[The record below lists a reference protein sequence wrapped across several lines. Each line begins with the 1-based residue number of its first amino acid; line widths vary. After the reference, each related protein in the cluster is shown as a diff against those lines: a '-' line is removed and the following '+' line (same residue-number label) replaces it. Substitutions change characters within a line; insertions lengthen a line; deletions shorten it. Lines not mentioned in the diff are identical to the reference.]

1 MENLFKEE
9 INKKLKNL
17 VFIDLKE
24 EYHLEDVNLPVG
36 FSLPIKLDY
45 LIEGIKEK
53 EIEEEI
59 NLEKIVE
66 AMVYLLGIDNEFK
79 YSKDYKEILKKLKI
93 DLKNY
98 AMHKAYISQEED
110 PLDSYIFLNGY
121 EEVVGEDPDI
131 IFKEA
136 NILEALYNQI
146 HEEEYEKSEKL
157 LNIIIKKYNKVLNL
171 DETYSLAY
179 YRLAYINLAL
189 AKFIKANMYF
199 EKFINLSRDEELKDQ
214 VRKELEIIRNN
225 VSFDSAKT
233 YLSYGDYDK
242 ALNQLESISEDFDKD
257 ESFYYTYA
265 LSYYK
270 IGDLDKAEEYGKL
283 SVEKKTT
290 EENINLLATI
300 YAGRQEFTRSIEII
314 ELGLEEIEESY
325 PLNYNM
331 GIIYLNM
338 NEKEKGL
345 EYLEK
350 ANKLNQNKELENF
363 IKSLKSY
370 WQIKKKIVIYN
381 SCQKNSCYIFFYK
394 KIKKQ
399 LTDDFLDANI

>member
-24 EYHLEDVNLPVG
+24 EYHLDDIDLPVG

-45 LIEGIKEK
+45 LIEGIKDK
-53 EIEEEI
+53 ELEEEI

-66 AMVYLLGIDNEFK
+66 AMVYLLGIDSEFK

-98 AMHKAYISQEED
+98 AMHKAFVSQEEY
-110 PLDSYIFLNGY
+110 PLDSYIFLKGY
-121 EEVVGEDPDI
+121 EEVAGEDPDI

-171 DETYSLAY
+171 NESYSLAY

-189 AKFIKANMYF
+189 AKYIKANMYF

-233 YLSYGDYDK
+233 YLSYGDYEK
-242 ALNQLESISEDFDKD
+242 ALNQLESISEDFNKD

-265 LSYYK
+265 LTYYNV
-270 IGDLDKAEEYGKL
+270 GDLDKAEEYGKS

-300 YAGRQEFTRSIEII
+300 YAGRQEFTRSIEIL
-314 ELGLEEIEESY
+314 ELGLEEIENSY

-338 NEKEKGL
+338 NEKEMGIG
-345 EYLEK
+345 YLEK

-370 WQIKKKIVIYN
+370 WQLKKKIVIYN
-381 SCQKNSCYIFFYK
+381 SCQKNSCYIFF
-394 KIKKQ
+394 
-399 LTDDFLDANI
+399 

>member
-1 MENLFKEE
+1 MNEIRNRGKLMENLFKEE

-53 EIEEEI
+53 ELEEEI

-66 AMVYLLGIDNEFK
+66 AMVYLLGIDSEFK

-110 PLDSYIFLNGY
+110 PLDSYIFLKGY

-214 VRKELEIIRNN
+214 VRKELEIIKNN

-265 LSYYK
+265 LSYYNM
-270 IGDLDKAEEYGKL
+270 GDLDKAEEYGKL

-300 YAGRQEFTRSIEII
+300 YAGRREFTRSIEIL

-363 IKSLKSY
+363 IKSLKTS
-370 WQIKKKIVIYN
+370 
-381 SCQKNSCYIFFYK
+381 
-394 KIKKQ
+394 
-399 LTDDFLDANI
+399 

>member
-1 MENLFKEE
+1 MNEIRNRGKLMENLFKEE

-53 EIEEEI
+53 ELEEEI

-66 AMVYLLGIDNEFK
+66 AMVYLLGIDSEFK

-146 HEEEYEKSEKL
+146 HDEEYEKSEKL

-242 ALNQLESISEDFDKD
+242 AINQLESISEDFDKD

-265 LSYYK
+265 LSYYNMR
-270 IGDLDKAEEYGKL
+270 DLDKAEEYGKL

-350 ANKLNQNKELENF
+350 ANKLNPNKELESF
-363 IKSLKSY
+363 INNL
-370 WQIKKKIVIYN
+370 
-381 SCQKNSCYIFFYK
+381 KNS
-394 KIKKQ
+394 
-399 LTDDFLDANI
+399 

>member
-53 EIEEEI
+53 ELEEEI

-66 AMVYLLGIDNEFK
+66 AMVYLLGIDSEFK

-110 PLDSYIFLNGY
+110 PLDSYIFLKGY

-146 HEEEYEKSEKL
+146 HEGEYEKSEKL
-157 LNIIIKKYNKVLNL
+157 LNMIIKKYNKVLNL
-171 DETYSLAY
+171 DENYSLAY

-189 AKFIKANMYF
+189 AKYIKANMYF

-242 ALNQLESISEDFDKD
+242 ALNQLESISEDFNKD

-265 LSYYK
+265 LSYYNM
-270 IGDLDKAEEYGKL
+270 GDLDKAEEYGKL

-325 PLNYNM
+325 PLYYNK

-350 ANKLNQNKELENF
+350 ANKLNPNKELESF
-363 IKSLKSY
+363 IKNL
-370 WQIKKKIVIYN
+370 
-381 SCQKNSCYIFFYK
+381 KNS
-394 KIKKQ
+394 
-399 LTDDFLDANI
+399 

>member
-53 EIEEEI
+53 ELEEEI

-66 AMVYLLGIDNEFK
+66 AMVYLLGIDSEFK

-110 PLDSYIFLNGY
+110 PLDSYIFLKGY

-242 ALNQLESISEDFDKD
+242 ALNQLERISEDFDKD

-265 LSYYK
+265 LSYYNM
-270 IGDLDKAEEYGKL
+270 GDLDKAEEYGKL

-300 YAGRQEFTRSIEII
+300 YAGRQEFTRSIEIL

-338 NEKEKGL
+338 NEREKGI

-350 ANKLNQNKELENF
+350 ANKLNPNKELESF
-363 IKSLKSY
+363 IKNL
-370 WQIKKKIVIYN
+370 
-381 SCQKNSCYIFFYK
+381 KNS
-394 KIKKQ
+394 
-399 LTDDFLDANI
+399 

>member
-338 NEKEKGL
+338 KEKEKGL

-370 WQIKKKIVIYN
+370 WQIKKKIVIYS
-381 SCQKNSCYIFFYK
+381 SCQKKQLLYIFFTK
-394 KIKKQ
+394 K
-399 LTDDFLDANI
+399 

>member
-53 EIEEEI
+53 ELEEEI

-66 AMVYLLGIDNEFK
+66 AMVYLLGIDSEFK
-79 YSKDYKEILKKLKI
+79 YSKEYKEILKKLKI

-110 PLDSYIFLNGY
+110 PLDSYIFLKGY

-157 LNIIIKKYNKVLNL
+157 LNFIIKKYNKVLNL
-171 DETYSLAY
+171 DENYSLAY

-189 AKFIKANMYF
+189 AKYIKANMYF

-242 ALNQLESISEDFDKD
+242 ALNQLERISEDFDKD

-265 LSYYK
+265 LSYYNM
-270 IGDLDKAEEYGKL
+270 GDLDKAEEYGKL

-300 YAGRQEFTRSIEII
+300 YVGRQEFTRSIEIL
-314 ELGLEEIEESY
+314 ELGLEEIEDSY

-350 ANKLNQNKELENF
+350 ANKLNQNKELESF
-363 IKSLKSY
+363 IKSLKNS
-370 WQIKKKIVIYN
+370 WQLKKKIVIYS
-381 SCQKNSCYIFFYK
+381 SCQK
-394 KIKKQ
+394 KQ
-399 LTDDFLDANI
+399 LLYFFLQKRIKNSWQIIF

>member
-53 EIEEEI
+53 ELEEEI

-66 AMVYLLGIDNEFK
+66 AMVYLLGIDSEFK

-98 AMHKAYISQEED
+98 AMHKAYISQEEN
-110 PLDSYIFLNGY
+110 PLDSYIFLKGY

-199 EKFINLSRDEELKDQ
+199 EKFINLSKDEELKDQ

-242 ALNQLESISEDFDKD
+242 AINQLESISEDFDKD

-265 LSYYK
+265 LSYYNM
-270 IGDLDKAEEYGKL
+270 GDLDKAEEYGKL

-300 YAGRQEFTRSIEII
+300 YAGRQEFTRSIEIL
-314 ELGLEEIEESY
+314 ELGLEVIEDSY
-325 PLNYNM
+325 PLNYNT

-370 WQIKKKIVIYN
+370 
-381 SCQKNSCYIFFYK
+381 
-394 KIKKQ
+394 
-399 LTDDFLDANI
+399 

>member
-1 MENLFKEE
+1 MNKIISRGDLMENLFKED

-24 EYHLEDVNLPVG
+24 DYQLGEVNLPVG
-36 FSLPIKLDY
+36 LSMPIKLDY

-53 EIEEEI
+53 ELEEEI

-66 AMVYLLGIDNEFK
+66 AMIYLLGIDSDFK
-79 YSKDYKEILKKLKI
+79 YSEKYKEILKKLDI

-98 AMHKAYISQEED
+98 SMHKAFLNQEED
-110 PLDSYIFLNGY
+110 PLDSYIFLKGY
-121 EEVVGEDPDI
+121 EEVGGEDSDI

-136 NILEALYNQI
+136 NILEALYNKI

-157 LNIIIKKYNKVLNL
+157 LNIIIKKYNQVLNL
-171 DETYSLAY
+171 DERYALAY

-189 AKFIKANMYF
+189 GKFIKANMYF
-199 EKFINLSRDEELKDQ
+199 EKFINLSKDEELKDQ
-214 VRKELEIIRNN
+214 VRKEIEVIRDKVN
-225 VSFDSAKT
+225 FDSAKT
-233 YLSYGDYDK
+233 YLSYGEYDK
-242 ALNQLESISEDFDKD
+242 AINLLDSISEDFNMD

-265 LSYYK
+265 ISYYNM
-270 IGDLDKAEEYGKL
+270 GDFEKSEQYAKL

-300 YAGRQEFTRSIEII
+300 YAGRQEFTKTIDILN
-314 ELGLEEIEESY
+314 LGLEELEDSY
-325 PLNYNM
+325 PLTYNM

-350 ANKLNQNKELENF
+350 ANKLSPNDELENF
-363 IKSLKSY
+363 IKSLK
-370 WQIKKKIVIYN
+370 
-381 SCQKNSCYIFFYK
+381 
-394 KIKKQ
+394 
-399 LTDDFLDANI
+399 

>member
-1 MENLFKEE
+1 MNEIRNRGKLMENLFKEE

-370 WQIKKKIVIYN
+370 
-381 SCQKNSCYIFFYK
+381 
-394 KIKKQ
+394 
-399 LTDDFLDANI
+399 

>member
-350 ANKLNQNKELENF
+350 ANKLNPNKELESF
-363 IKSLKSY
+363 IKNLKKS
-370 WQIKKKIVIYN
+370 
-381 SCQKNSCYIFFYK
+381 
-394 KIKKQ
+394 
-399 LTDDFLDANI
+399 LTDKKENSNI

>member
-53 EIEEEI
+53 ELEEEI

-79 YSKDYKEILKKLKI
+79 YSKDYKGILKKIKI

-110 PLDSYIFLNGY
+110 PLDSYIFLKGY
-121 EEVVGEDPDI
+121 EEVAGEDPDI

-157 LNIIIKKYNKVLNL
+157 LNFIIKKYNKVLNL

-189 AKFIKANMYF
+189 GKFIKANMYF
-199 EKFINLSRDEELKDQ
+199 EKFINLSKDEELKDQ

-300 YAGRQEFTRSIEII
+300 YAGRQEFARSIEII

-394 KIKKQ
+394 KNKK
-399 LTDDFLDANI
+399 TVDRWFSRC

>member
-53 EIEEEI
+53 ELEEEI

-66 AMVYLLGIDNEFK
+66 AMVYLLGIDSEFK
-79 YSKDYKEILKKLKI
+79 YSKDYKEFLKKLKI

-98 AMHKAYISQEED
+98 AMHKAFVSQEEY
-110 PLDSYIFLNGY
+110 PLDSYIFLKGY
-121 EEVVGEDPDI
+121 EEVAGEDPDI

-171 DETYSLAY
+171 NESYSLAY

-189 AKFIKANMYF
+189 AKYIKANMYF

-233 YLSYGDYDK
+233 YLSYGDYEK
-242 ALNQLESISEDFDKD
+242 ALNQLESISEDFNKD

-265 LSYYK
+265 LTYYNV
-270 IGDLDKAEEYGKL
+270 GDLDKAEEYGKS

-300 YAGRQEFTRSIEII
+300 YAGRQEFTRSIEIL
-314 ELGLEEIEESY
+314 ELGLEEIENSY

-338 NEKEKGL
+338 NEKEMGIG
-345 EYLEK
+345 YLEK

-370 WQIKKKIVIYN
+370 WQLKKKIVIYN
-381 SCQKNSCYIFFYK
+381 SCQKNSCYIFFLQK
-394 KIKKQ
+394 E
-399 LTDDFLDANI
+399 

>member
-53 EIEEEI
+53 ELEEEI

-66 AMVYLLGIDNEFK
+66 AMVYLLGIDSEFK

-98 AMHKAYISQEED
+98 SMHKAYISQEED
-110 PLDSYIFLNGY
+110 PLDSYIFLKGY
-121 EEVVGEDPDI
+121 EEVAGEDPDI

-146 HEEEYEKSEKL
+146 HEKEYEKSEKL
-157 LNIIIKKYNKVLNL
+157 LNFIIKKYNKVLNL

-189 AKFIKANMYF
+189 GKFIKANMYF
-199 EKFINLSRDEELKDQ
+199 EKFINLSKDEELKDQ

-242 ALNQLESISEDFDKD
+242 ALNQLESISEDFNKD

-265 LSYYK
+265 LSYYN

-314 ELGLEEIEESY
+314 ELGLEEIEGSY

-338 NEKEKGL
+338 NEKEKGI

-350 ANKLNQNKELENF
+350 ANKLNQNKELESF
-363 IKSLKSY
+363 IKNLKNS
-370 WQIKKKIVIYN
+370 WQIKQKIVIYS
-381 SCQKNSCYIFFYK
+381 SCQKKTAAIYFFYK
-394 KIKKQ
+394 KNKK
-399 LTDDFLDANI
+399 TVDRWFSRC